1 MIKAGPLI
9 IRPWRS
15 SDAGSIVRHANNRKI
30 WINLRNRFPH
40 PYTQADARD
49 WLALRAADI
58 GHPHHF
64 AIEFGGEAI
73 GAISLEFFD
82 DVHRMTAEIGYW
94 LGESMW
100 GRGFATLAVK
110 TVTDHAFATFDL
122 RRLQA
127 SVFEWN
133 PASTRVLEKAG
144 YAFEGRLRRAIV
156 KDNRVGDMLMY
167 AKLRDQSTKLV

>member
-1 MIKAGPLI
+1 MISTGPLT

-30 WINLRNRFPH
+30 WINLRDHFPF

-49 WLALRAADI
+49 WLALRAADT
-58 GHPHHF
+58 GPPHHF
-64 AIEFGGEAI
+64 AIEQRGMAI
-73 GAISLEFFD
+73 GGISLEFFD
-82 DVHRMTAEIGYW
+82 DVYRMTAEVGYW
-94 LGESMW
+94 LAEPMW

-110 TVTDHAFATFDL
+110 AVADYAFATFDL

-133 PASTRVLEKAG
+133 PASARVLEKAG
-144 YAFEGRLRRAIV
+144 FTFEARLRSAIV